1 MTLILRTKT
10 NINNPSAPYLN
21 KYDPIESRA
30 GSIFLWDA
38 GRNPTTAFN
47 TSAEA
52 SSKTLGNL
60 LAEYGDSVV
69 GGVSDFERAYVF
81 NNANSIKSEITAKG
95 GLHCIATQTL
105 DTNQNYIGVRINDA
119 LKAYLDAQVALGNI
133 YFSVWRR
140 TTRKTNLNS
149 GTNLSLINY
158 QTAFLAHTNTQ
169 GIEITVGGDKTLS
182 PLLYQSNDDS
192 IGVPQFVGV
201 RPSGRSGS
209 SANKMMIGA
218 GCLPPWGISQAL
230 NRSPSVIYYRVYIE
244 NLALSGR
251 SYAEV
256 SALDQAEF
264 TKAFGVGGRF
274 HGDTWS
280 NPATLLP

>member
-1 MTLILRTKT
+1 MTLILRTKQ
-10 NINNPSAPYLN
+10 NISNTSAPYLN
-21 KYDPIESRA
+21 KYDPIESRT

-60 LAEYGDSVV
+60 LAEYGNSVV
-69 GGVSDFERAYVF
+69 GNASDFERAYLS
-81 NNANSIKSEITAKG
+81 NNANSIKSEITLKG
-95 GLHCIATQTL
+95 GLHCIATQTQ
-105 DTNQNYIGVRINDA
+105 DTNQNYVGVRINNS
-119 LKAYLDAQVALGNI
+119 LKTYLDTQVALGNI
-133 YFSVWRR
+133 YFSIWRR
-140 TTRKTNLNS
+140 TTRKTNLKS
-149 GTNLSLINY
+149 GTSLSLINY

-169 GIEITVGGDKTLS
+169 GIELNVGGDKTLS

-192 IGVPQFVGV
+192 IGVPQFVSA
-201 RPSGRSGS
+201 RPSGKSES
-209 SANKMMIGA
+209 STNRMMIGA
-218 GCLPPWGISQAL
+218 GCLPPWGTSQAL
-230 NRSPSVIYYRVYIE
+230 NRSPSVIYYRIYIE

-264 TKAFGVGGRF
+264 NKAFAVGGRF
-274 HGDTWS
+274 YGDTWS
-280 NPATLLP
+280 DPATVLP